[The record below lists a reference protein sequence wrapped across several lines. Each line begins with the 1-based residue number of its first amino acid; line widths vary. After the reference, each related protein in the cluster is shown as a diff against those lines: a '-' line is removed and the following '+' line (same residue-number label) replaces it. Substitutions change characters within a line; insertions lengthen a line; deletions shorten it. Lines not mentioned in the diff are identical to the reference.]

1 MPHRDQRVQPD
12 PLAPGAGTGGTGSNE
27 SPPPGEVVVGV
38 DGSPGSLAALG
49 WARTEASTRRVGLHA
64 VIAWEL
70 PVESIF
76 GAMVTVG
83 DFHPVVAAE
92 EALAKALAGRA
103 PGPGSCWT
111 ATRRGRPLR
120 QRHRARRRN
129 GLPAPCRVPSPR
141 RDLRRRRRRQL
152 HRHLPQPRVRAHGHV
167 GRRLMT
173 TTSSGHVTEIGR
185 GRLRP
190 AWKMSRTL
198 PICISSTTSS

>member
-92 EALAKALAGRA
+92 EALAKALADIGISPADETVTTAAVEGYATEALLDAAAHAQLLVVGSRGHSKFIEALLASVSQHLAAHA
-103 PGPGSCWT
+103 PCPVVVIRPRS
-111 ATRRGRPLR
+111 RRGR
-120 QRHRARRRN
+120 
-129 GLPAPCRVPSPR
+129 
-141 RDLRRRRRRQL
+141 
-152 HRHLPQPRVRAHGHV
+152 
-167 GRRLMT
+167 
-173 TTSSGHVTEIGR
+173 
-185 GRLRP
+185 RP
-190 AWKMSRTL
+190 PTL
-198 PICISSTTSS
+198 PGLRFIYRDPI